1 MKKFLIITLACVA
14 SLNLMAQGR
23 VSFGNVNAGA
33 GINALVRD
41 NGPVLAD
48 AGGTGTHGSVQGSGV
63 LVDSTYR
70 ANLYW
75 SPSATDNLGTGFIS
89 VTNAPASFVSP
100 GSLANSTKTFGL
112 AGGTQIFVQM
122 RAWKL
127 SDGAT
132 YEAALGAGGVVGFSN
147 VVPVTLTVSP
157 TAAAPMVGLL
167 AFDVGQVPEP
177 STIALGAFGLLAARM
192 IRRRK

>member
-33 GINALVRD
+33 GINALVRE
-41 NGPVLAD
+41 NGVVGPD
-48 AGGTGTHGSVQGSGV
+48 GSTGTHGTVQGAGT
-63 LVDSTYR
+63 LVNNTYR

-75 SPSATDNLGTGFIS
+75 SPVATDVLGTGFIS
-89 VTNAPASFVSP
+89 VTNAPATFVSP

-122 RAWKL
+122 RAWRL
-127 SDGAT
+127 ADGAT
-132 YEAALGAGGVVGFSN
+132 YEAAALAGGLVGFSN

-177 STIALGAFGLLAARM
+177 STIALGAFGLLAAWM